1 MLVWIMVTLLAAAV
15 LHLGIAWL
23 LRRLGV
29 EPAAPE
35 QLAGGFRDV
44 LARVR
49 HWTTG
54 HSRRG

>member
-1 MLVWIMVTLLAAAV
+1 MLVWIMLTLLAAAM

-29 EPAAPE
+29 KPAAPE

-49 HWTTG
+49 GWAA
-54 HSRRG
+54 SRANRG

>member
-1 MLVWIMVTLLAAAV
+1 MLVWIMLTLLAAVV
-15 LHLGIAWL
+15 LHLGIVWL

-29 EPAAPE
+29 EPAVPE

-44 LARVR
+44 LASVR

-54 HSRRG
+54 HLRRG